1 MRPVHGAP
9 GETGMGPWLGLERES
24 WKLASSFCTLVP
36 SPANSRS
43 TRYEGGEGPV
53 PGP

>member
-1 MRPVHGAP
+1 MQAPWRNKDGAMARFGK
-9 GETGMGPWLGLERES
+9 GELE
-24 WKLASSFCTLVP
+24 AGIFNTCTLVP